1 VLELLAKDQFRVQK
15 VMQIEIQL
23 TNEPIAEKIFP
34 PGASGARGAWLE
46 FRGVVRV
53 EENGKNISAL
63 EYEAYPEMAERE
75 IRRVLE
81 TLAAKHPCLAAKV
94 VHRVGTIPVG
104 DTAIYVGVES
114 AHRGEAIALL
124 AEFMIQLKQDVPI
137 WKARAL
143 AEMSEGQGK
152 KTRTSAATASRAG
165 APLSVDE
172 ALAKIQEHSHP
183 LPGVPVRLAEAP
195 GHVLREPVYAAE
207 DFPACDRSTRDGYA
221 ILRNDSAE
229 IFGVVDT
236 LHAADWKPRQLKSGE
251 AVRVATGSAMPCEN
265 LRVVMQEDAERMG
278 DRVKILFRENG
289 ANVRRR
295 GEEIRAGGTVLEAGT
310 DLNPGAMALLAMVGC
325 VKPLVSPALKIV
337 HFTTGD
343 EIVPPERA
351 PKPGQIRDSNSI
363 LIRSL
368 LNRFPCEVVQSH
380 LIENFEQA
388 KSQVAKYKSPIE
400 NANVLLF
407 SGGASVGEKDFT
419 RELLTHLGF
428 EIVFNRL
435 NVRPGAPLIFGVS
448 GKRIAFGLPG
458 NPVSHFVCFSLFV
471 AAALR
476 GLTGAKPHA
485 FLQGPLALKLD
496 DAPNSRETF
505 LPARWD
511 AAGLRPLAWMSSGDV
526 RCLAEANALI
536 RVPPDSDLMDAGAK
550 VEFLPA

>member
-1 VLELLAKDQFRVQK
+1 
-15 VMQIEIQL
+15 MQIEIQL
-23 TNEPIAEKIFP
+23 TNERIAEKIYP
-34 PGASGARGAWLE
+34 PNSLGARGAWLE
-46 FRGVVRV
+46 FRGVVRA

-75 IRRVLE
+75 IRRIME
-81 TLAAKHPCLAAKV
+81 SLAAKHPCLAAKV
-94 VHRVGTIPVG
+94 VHRVGAIPVG

-124 AEFMIQLKQDVPI
+124 TEFMNQLKQDVPI

-143 AEMSEGQGK
+143 AEMLVEGGK
-152 KTRTSAATASRAG
+152 KSQLLASAKG
-165 APLSVDE
+165 APISLDE
-172 ALAKIQEHSHP
+172 AVTKIQTHSQP
-183 LPGVPVRLAEAP
+183 LPGVRVPLAEAF
-195 GHVLREPVYAAE
+195 GHVLREKVSAPE

-221 ILRNDSAE
+221 ILQSDSSE
-229 IFGVVDT
+229 MFQVVDT

-265 LRVVMQEDAERMG
+265 LRVVMQEDVERMG

-289 ANVRRR
+289 TNVRKR

-310 DLNPGAMALLAMVGC
+310 DLNGGAMALLAMVGC
-325 VKPLVSPALKIV
+325 VQPLVSPALKIV

-343 EIVPPERA
+343 EIVSPEQS

-368 LNRFPCEVVQSH
+368 LNKFPCEVVQSH
-380 LIENFEQA
+380 LRENFEEA
-388 KSQVAKYKSPIE
+388 KSQVAKYKSQIE
-400 NANVLLF
+400 DANVLLF

-458 NPVSHFVCFSLFV
+458 NPVSHFVCFHLFV
-471 AAALR
+471 ATALR
-476 GLTGAKPHA
+476 GLSGAKPQA

-496 DAPNSRETF
+496 DAPNSRENF

-536 RVPPDSDLMDAGAK
+536 RVPPNSDPMDAGAK